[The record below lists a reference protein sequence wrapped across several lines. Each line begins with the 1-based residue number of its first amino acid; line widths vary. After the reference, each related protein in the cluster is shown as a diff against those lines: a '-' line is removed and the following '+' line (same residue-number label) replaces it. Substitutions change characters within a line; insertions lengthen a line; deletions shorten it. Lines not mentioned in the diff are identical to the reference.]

1 MRNKGLII
9 TLTVILSALCIYFL
23 SLTLISRGVQRDA
36 ERYAT
41 QGGRLVEKQRQ
52 HYLDSV
58 WRAPVFGPLTYK
70 EVRQSELGLGLDLN
84 GGMHL
89 TLEVSPVEI
98 VRAMS
103 GKSKDANFNKAMA
116 QAQQLQRT
124 NPSTPFTTLFAQSFR
139 QVAPND
145 KLARIFANT
154 INKGAIDI
162 NSTDQQVIGEI
173 NKQLEDAID
182 RSFNILRTRI
192 DKFGTSQP
200 SIQRVKGTGRIQI
213 ELPGVDN
220 PDRVR
225 KLVQGQAKL
234 EFWEVWRQDEFA
246 PYLNQL
252 NQVLSAKEAA
262 AAPAAAAAT
271 TATATA
277 APGDTSALARQL
289 AQKNTA
295 AAKTDTAALAQKN
308 VLGSLFTMPGTLGAN
323 IRDTARVNAVLHS
336 ADTRAVLPS
345 NLTLMWGVKPDL
357 IDGQEYLQLYAIR
370 KSRDAEAPIGGE
382 VISDA
387 RGDFSQQGGGAEVSM
402 QMNPSGA
409 RKWERLTAANIGRQV
424 AIVLDDYVYSAPVVQ
439 AEIAGG
445 NSSISGNFTIE
456 EAQDLASVLKAG
468 KLPAP
473 TRIVEEAVVGP
484 SLGQEATNQ
493 GLYSTLGGLLIIMAF
508 MAAYYGRAGIVA
520 DVVLLFNL
528 FLIMG
533 ILAQF
538 SFALTLPGIAGL
550 LLVIAASVDANVLIF
565 ERIREEMDHGLQTKD
580 AINKGYSRAFSA
592 IFDANVT
599 TLIIAS
605 ILFIFGTGP
614 VQNFAITLLIG
625 VFTSF
630 LSAVYI
636 SRLII
641 EQMVKGKETTS
652 LTFST
657 FLSRNLFKNINFD
670 IVGKRKLAYI
680 FSTVFILI
688 GFGLMYL
695 QGGPNLGVDFRGGR
709 AYVVSFDKPVVA
721 SDARDYLT
729 KNNFAGAGTEAKTFG
744 TDNRLRITTGYLA
757 DDESTAADDK
767 VKTALLAGL
776 NAKYGALK
784 PNIESTAKVGA
795 TIADDIKRTSV
806 LSLGLTLLAIFVYVL
821 FRFEKWQYSMA
832 AVVALFH
839 DALIVIA
846 SFPIARAFGLNYEMD
861 QVFVAAIL
869 TTIGFSMNDTI
880 VIYDRI
886 REYLQE
892 NKNLTFAQ
900 VVNPALNST
909 FSRTM
914 ITFTTVFLV
923 MLVLYIFGGETLR
936 SFSFAMLLGVI
947 FGTYSSL
954 FIAAPLILDT
964 YGKKEKERMNTD
976 GDAPKLNTGHEQQNP
991 RPRSKAEYTGTIDS
1005 KDAAAG
1011 AAAADISF

>member
-9 TLTVILSALCIYFL
+9 TLTLLLSALCIYFL
-23 SLTLISRGVQRDA
+23 SLTLVSKGVQRDA
-36 ERYAT
+36 ARFAT
-41 QGGRLVEKQRQ
+41 RGGQLNEKQRQ

-103 GKSKDANFNKAMA
+103 GKSKDANFNKALN
-116 QAQQLQRT
+116 QAQEMRRT
-124 NPSTPFTTLFAQSFR
+124 NPSTPFTTLFGQAFR

-145 KLARIFANT
+145 KLSRIFANT
-154 INKGAIDI
+154 TNKGAIDI
-162 NSTDQQVIGEI
+162 NSSDEKVIAEI
-173 NKQLEDAID
+173 NKQIEDAID

-246 PYLNQL
+246 PYLGQL
-252 NQVLSAKEAA
+252 NQVLSAKEVA
-262 AAPAAAAAT
+262 AAPAAATATNAADAT
-271 TATATA
+271 TLA
-277 APGDTSALARQL
+277 GDTSALATQL
-289 AQKNTA
+289 AQKNA
-295 AAKTDTAALAQKN
+295 AAKTDSAAPQKN
-308 VLGSLFTMPGTLGAN
+308 VLASLFTMPGTLGAN
-323 IRDTARVNAVLHS
+323 IRDTARVNAVLRS
-336 ADTRAVLPS
+336 PDTRAVLPA
-345 NLTLMWGVKPDL
+345 NLTFMWGVKPE
-357 IDGQEYLQLYAIR
+357 IIEGQEYLQLYAIR
-370 KSRDAEAPIGGE
+370 KSRDNEAPIGGE
-382 VISDA
+382 VVSDA
-387 RGDFSQQGGGAEVSM
+387 RGDFDQLSGRAEVSM
-402 QMNPSGA
+402 QMNPNGA
-409 RKWERLTAANIGRQV
+409 RQWQRLTAANIGRQV

-439 AEIAGG
+439 TEIAGG

-456 EAQDLASVLKAG
+456 EAQDLANVLKAG

-484 SLGQEATNQ
+484 SLGREATNQ

-508 MAAYYGRAGIVA
+508 MAAYYGRAGVVA
-520 DVVLLFNL
+520 DTALLFNL

-533 ILAQF
+533 VLAQF

-565 ERIREEMDHGLQTKD
+565 ERIREELDHGLQPKD
-580 AINKGYSRAFSA
+580 AINKGYARAFSA

-599 TLIIAS
+599 TLIIAL

-630 LSAVYI
+630 LSAVYV

-641 EQMVKGKETTS
+641 EWMIKGKETTS
-652 LTFST
+652 LNFST
-657 FLSRNLFKNINFD
+657 FLSRNLFKNLNFD
-670 IVGKRKLAYI
+670 IVGKRKIAYA
-680 FSTVFILI
+680 FSTIFIII
-688 GFGLMYL
+688 GFVLMYL

-721 SDARDYLT
+721 SEARDLLT
-729 KNNFAGAGTEAKTFG
+729 KDYFSGAGTEAKTFG
-744 TDNRLRITTGYLA
+744 TDSRLRITTGYLA
-757 DDESTAADDK
+757 DDESVEADQK
-767 VKTALLAGL
+767 VQTALLQGL
-776 NAKYGALK
+776 GDKYGALN
-784 PNIESTAKVGA
+784 PRIQSTSKVGA

-846 SFPIARAFGLNYEMD
+846 SFPIARAMGLNYEMD
-861 QVFVAAIL
+861 QVFVAAVL

-886 REYLQE
+886 REYLRE
-892 NKNLTFAQ
+892 NKQLTFAQ

-923 MLVLYIFGGETLR
+923 MVVLYIFGGETLR
-936 SFSFAMLLGVI
+936 SFSFAMIIGI
-947 FGTYSSL
+947 AFGTYSSL

-964 YGKKEKERMNTD
+964 YGRKEKERMNAANEA
-976 GDAPKLNTGHEQQNP
+976 GAPKLSTSH
-991 RPRSKAEYTGTIDS
+991 T
-1005 KDAAAG
+1005 
-1011 AAAADISF
+1011 

>member
-9 TLTVILSALCIYFL
+9 TLTLLVSALCIYFL

-36 ERYAT
+36 AQFASR
-41 QGGRLVEKQRQ
+41 GGQLNEKLRQ

-103 GKSKDANFNKAMA
+103 NKSKDPAFNKALE
-116 QAQQLQRT
+116 QAQEMRRA
-124 NPSTPFTTLFAQSFR
+124 NPSTPFTTLFAQAFE
-139 QVAPND
+139 QVSPNGR
-145 KLARIFANT
+145 LARIFANT
-154 INKGAIDI
+154 TNKGAIDI
-162 NSTDQQVIGEI
+162 NSSNEKVVAEI
-173 NKQLEDAID
+173 NKQIEDAID

-246 PYLNQL
+246 PYLGQL
-252 NQVLSAKEAA
+252 NQVLSARAAA
-262 AAPAAAAAT
+262 AAPAAATAT
-271 TATATA
+271 TDAASA
-277 APGDTSALARQL
+277 APGDTTSDLAKQL
-289 AQKNTA
+289 AQKNA
-295 AAKTDTAALAQKN
+295 ATAKTDSAAPQKN
-308 VLGSLFTMPGTLGAN
+308 VLASLFTMPGTLGAN
-323 IRDTARVNAVLHS
+323 IRDTARVNAVLRS
-336 ADTRAVLPS
+336 ADTRAVLPA
-345 NLTLMWGVKPDL
+345 NLTFMWGVKPDV
-357 IDGQEYLQLYAIR
+357 IEGQEYLQLYAIR
-370 KSRDAEAPIGGE
+370 KGREMEAPIGGE

-387 RGDFSQQGGGAEVSM
+387 RGDFNTQGGGAEVSM
-402 QMNPSGA
+402 QMNPGGA
-409 RKWERLTAANIGRQV
+409 RKWQRLTAANIGRQV

-456 EAQDLASVLKAG
+456 EAQDLANVLKAG

-484 SLGQEATNQ
+484 SLGREATNQ

-508 MAAYYGRAGIVA
+508 MAAYYGRAGVVA
-520 DVVLLFNL
+520 DAALLFNL
-528 FLIMG
+528 FLITG
-533 ILAQF
+533 VLAQF

-550 LLVIAASVDANVLIF
+550 LLVIASSVDANVLIF
-565 ERIREEMDHGLQTKD
+565 ERIREELDHGLQPKD

-592 IFDANVT
+592 IFDANAT
-599 TLIIAS
+599 ILIIAV
-605 ILFIFGTGP
+605 ILFVFGTGP

-630 LSAVYI
+630 LSAVYV

-641 EQMVKGKETTS
+641 EWMVKGKETTT

-657 FLSRNLFKNINFD
+657 FISRNLFKNVNFD
-670 IVGKRKLAYI
+670 IVGKRKLAYL
-680 FSTVFILI
+680 FSTAFIVL
-688 GFGLMYL
+688 GFVLMYV

-721 SDARDYLT
+721 SDARNFLT
-729 KNNFAGAGTEAKTFG
+729 KDYFANAGTEAKTFG
-744 TDNRLRITTGYLA
+744 TDSRLRITTGYLA
-757 DDESTAADDK
+757 DDESVDADQK
-767 VKTALLAGL
+767 VKTALLTGL
-776 NAKYGALK
+776 DAKYGSLHPK
-784 PNIESTAKVGA
+784 IESTSKVGA

-846 SFPIARAFGLNYEMD
+846 SFPIARAVGLNYEMD
-861 QVFVAAIL
+861 QVFVAAVL

-886 REYLQE
+886 REYLRE
-892 NKNLTFAQ
+892 NKHLTFAQ

-923 MLVLYIFGGETLR
+923 MVVLYIFGGETLR
-936 SFSFAMLLGVI
+936 SFSFAMLIGII

-964 YGKKEKERMNTD
+964 YGRKEKERMNTANEA
-976 GDAPKLNTGHEQQNP
+976 GAPKLSTSQV
-991 RPRSKAEYTGTIDS
+991 
-1005 KDAAAG
+1005 
-1011 AAAADISF
+1011 

>member
-9 TLTVILSALCIYFL
+9 TLTLLVTALCIYFL
-23 SLTLISRGVQRDA
+23 SLTLVSRGVQRDA
-36 ERYAT
+36 ARYASRSG
-41 QGGRLVEKQRQ
+41 QVNEKSRQ

-103 GKSKDANFNKAMA
+103 GNSKDPVFNKAIT
-116 QAQQLQRT
+116 QAQELRKT
-124 NPSTPFTTLFAQSFR
+124 NPSTPFTTLFGQAFQ
-139 QVAPND
+139 QAAPND

-154 INKGAIDI
+154 TNKGAIDI
-162 NSTDQQVIGEI
+162 NSSNDKVLGEI
-173 NKQLEDAID
+173 NKQIEEAID

-200 SIQRVKGTGRIQI
+200 NIQRVKGTGRIQI

-252 NQVLSAKEAA
+252 NQVLSAKEQA
-262 AAPAAAAAT
+262 AAPAVAAAT
-271 TATATA
+271 A
-277 APGDTSALARQL
+277 AV
-289 AQKNTA
+289 
-295 AAKTDTAALAQKN
+295 TDTAAATAAGDSSSLASQLAKKGTPATAKADSAAPAKN
-308 VLGSLFTMPGTLGAN
+308 VLATLFTMPGTLGSN
-323 IRDTARVNAVLHS
+323 IRDTARVNAMLRS
-336 ADTRAVLPS
+336 PDTRAILPS
-345 NLTLMWGVKPDL
+345 NLTFMWGVKPDV
-357 IDGQEYLQLYAIR
+357 IEGQEYLQLYAIR
-370 KSRDAEAPIGGE
+370 KTREVEAPIGGE
-382 VISDA
+382 VISEA
-387 RGDFSQQGGGAEVSM
+387 RGDFDQMSGRAEVSM

-409 RKWERLTAANIGRQV
+409 RKWQRLTAANIGRQV
-424 AIVLDDYVYSAPVVQ
+424 AIVLDDNVYSAPVVQ

-445 NSSISGNFTIE
+445 SSSISGNFTIE
-456 EAQDLASVLKAG
+456 EAQDLANILKAG

-484 SLGQEATNQ
+484 SLGKEATNQ
-493 GLYSTLGGLLIIMAF
+493 GLFSVIGGLAIIMLF
-508 MAAYYGRAGIVA
+508 MAVYYGRAGMVA

-533 ILAQF
+533 VLAQL

-565 ERIREEMDHGLQTKD
+565 ERIREELDHGLSPTD
-580 AINKGYSRAFSA
+580 AINKGYSRATSA
-592 IFDANVT
+592 IFDSNVT
-599 TLIIAS
+599 QLIIAL
-605 ILFIFGTGP
+605 ILGFFGTGP
-614 VQNFAITLLIG
+614 VQNFAITLGIG

-630 LSAVYI
+630 LSAVYV

-641 EQMVKGKETTS
+641 ERMVKNGNSKM
-652 LTFST
+652 TFST
-657 FLSRNLFKNINFD
+657 AISHNLFKGINLD
-670 IVGKRKLAYI
+670 IVGKRKIAYAA
-680 FSTVFILI
+680 STVFIVI
-688 GFGLMYL
+688 GFVLMYL

-709 AYVVSFDKPVVA
+709 EYIVNFNKPIVA
-721 SDARDYLT
+721 SDVRDLLT
-729 KNNFAGAGTEAKTFG
+729 NDYFGGAGTEVKTFG
-744 TDNRLRITTGYLA
+744 AENRLRITTGYLA
-757 DDESTAADDK
+757 ADESVDADQQVETAMFK
-767 VKTALLAGL
+767 GL
-776 NAKYGALK
+776 NAKYNALNPTK
-784 PNIESTAKVGA
+784 VSSSKVGA

-821 FRFEKWQYSMA
+821 LRFEKWQYSMA

-839 DALIVIA
+839 DALLVIA
-846 SFPIARAFGLNYEMD
+846 CFPIARAFGLNYEMD

-886 REYLQE
+886 REYLRE
-892 NKNLTFAQ
+892 NKHLTFAQ

-923 MLVLYIFGGETLR
+923 MVVLYVFGGETLR
-936 SFSFAMLLGVI
+936 SFSFAMILGII

-954 FIAAPLILDT
+954 YIAAPLILDT
-964 YGKKEKERMNTD
+964 YGRKEKDRLNTAT
-976 GDAPKLNTGHEQQNP
+976 DADSPKLSTAQV
-991 RPRSKAEYTGTIDS
+991 
-1005 KDAAAG
+1005 
-1011 AAAADISF
+1011 